1 MLKLDDPL
9 LFGANTDPGLVAVEH
24 IRQDD
29 QDLMRLFF
37 RRDGQS
43 VALEEHFEPFI
54 VGEAALLQSC
64 LKEACLVPL
73 QGGNPLNMLA
83 LFATWDACG
92 AAKDA
97 LAKASG
103 ASAGSASAP
112 YLFINDPVSQHLL
125 RTGRTL
131 FKELPFESLRRMQV
145 DIECHTTSGYEFCNA
160 EREGDRILA
169 IGVSDQTGW
178 QELIGRPG
186 VPESDLLKRFV
197 AVIHE
202 RDPDVLEGHNIFNFD
217 LPYLVERARQCRVKL
232 AIGRDRSPARRRA
245 SRFTVADRT
254 MAYDRFD
261 IFGRH
266 VVDTMFLLH
275 IYDVSHRTL
284 ESFGLKNAA
293 RHFGVAVPGRTYIDG
308 REIAG
313 EFQRDPEKV
322 LRYLAD
328 DLGETQALGALLSRS
343 HFLQARMLPFGYQN
357 VCVRGNAAKIDALL
371 LRDYLRRGYAL
382 PKPDAPADFE
392 GGYTDIFAT
401 GVIRDV
407 EHCDVRSLYPSLML
421 ARRLA
426 PATDPLGSF
435 LKMLQELRD
444 FRLEVKAGMRQ
455 KMTGSQR
462 HDAEALQST
471 FKVLI
476 NSFYGYLGF
485 SQARFCDFQAAE
497 AVTRQGRQLLADM
510 IGWLRELNAQPVE
523 IDTDGVYFKPPEKNY
538 DREKFQA
545 AFQSRLPP
553 GIEVEFDG
561 RYRAMF
567 SYKMKN
573 YALLE
578 ENGEMIIKGAA
589 LKSRGLEPF
598 QRDFMRDAI
607 RCLLEGR
614 DADIGG
620 LKRQYE
626 AAIRDRAWPVE
637 RLAKTERL
645 QDSPASYAAR
655 QAKGGGAR
663 NAVYELALK
672 SGRDYRS
679 GDQIS
684 YYVIGTRKTVA
695 VHENA
700 RLTSEWDPANRD
712 ENTAYYLA
720 KLDALYAKFGK
731 FHSPQGELALN

>member
-9 LFGANTDPGLVAVEH
+9 LFGANADPGLVALEH
-24 IRQDD
+24 IRRDD

-37 RRDGQS
+37 RRGDQTE
-43 VALEEHFEPFI
+43 AMDEPFEPFI
-54 VGEAALLQSC
+54 VGETALLRAC
-64 LKEACLVPL
+64 LKNVCLVPL
-73 QGGNPLNMLA
+73 QGDNPLNLLA
-83 LFATWDACG
+83 RFATWEACG

-97 LAKASG
+97 LAKACG
-103 ASAGSASAP
+103 VSAGAASAP
-112 YLFINDPVSQHLL
+112 YLFINDPVGQHLL

-131 FKELPFESLRRMQV
+131 FKDLPFEKLRRMQV
-145 DIECHTTSGYEFCNA
+145 DIECHTTPGYEFCNP
-160 EREGDRILA
+160 EREGDRILV
-169 IGVSDQTGW
+169 IGVGDQTGW
-178 QELIGRPG
+178 RELIGRPDM
-186 VPESDLLKRFV
+186 PEADILKRFV

-202 RDPDVLEGHNIFNFD
+202 RDPDVVEGHNIFNFD
-217 LPYLVERARQCRVKL
+217 LPYLVERARHCRVKL
-232 AIGRDRSPARRRA
+232 IIGRDHSPARRRS

-254 MAYDRFD
+254 IAYDRFD
-261 IFGRH
+261 VFGRH

-293 RHFGVAVPGRTYIDG
+293 RHFGVAAPGRTYIDG
-308 REIAG
+308 RAIAG
-313 EFQRDPEKV
+313 EFRRDSEKV

-328 DLGETQALGALLSRS
+328 DLSETQAISALLSRS
-343 HFLQARMLPFGYQN
+343 HFLQTRMLPFAYQN

-371 LRDYLRRGYAL
+371 LRDYLRQGYAL
-382 PKPDAPADFE
+382 PKPDAPVDFE
-392 GGYTDIFAT
+392 GGYTDIFET
-401 GVIRDV
+401 GVIRNV

-421 ARRLA
+421 VRRLA

-444 FRLEVKAGMRQ
+444 FRLEVKAGMRRDL
-455 KMTGSQR
+455 TEAQR

-497 AVTRQGRQLLADM
+497 TVTREGRLLLADM
-510 IGWLRELNAQPVE
+510 IGWLRELDARPIE
-523 IDTDGVYFKPPEKNY
+523 IDTDGIYFTPPEKY
-538 DREKFQA
+538 DSAKFQA

-578 ENGEMIIKGAA
+578 ENGEIVIKGAA

-598 QRDFMRDAI
+598 QRDFMREAI

-614 DADIGG
+614 GSDVGV
-620 LKRQYE
+620 LKQQYA
-626 AAIRDRAWPVE
+626 AAIRDHVWPIE
-637 RLAKTERL
+637 KLAKTEHL
-645 QDSPASYAAR
+645 QDAPAAYAAK
-655 QAKGGGAR
+655 QARGTGSR

-684 YYVIGTRKTVA
+684 YYVTGTRKAVA

-700 RLTSEWDPANRD
+700 RLTSEWNPSSRD
-712 ENTAYYLA
+712 ENIAYYLG
-720 KLDALYAKFGK
+720 KLDSLYAKFGE
-731 FHSPQGELALN
+731 FHSPQAELALN